1 MHLLLHLLLVVSHK
15 RTKCFPCCTWSP
27 SFPRVEI
34 SASSPSQAKEQDDDT
49 KPLWTYVTKIKSG
62 GGGGNYE
69 IKCNIC
75 DVTFNGSYTRV
86 GAHLLKII
94 RKRVRGCQ
102 KITNAKL
109 IDLKKIDNEAT
120 LRVEKS
126 KTKFVI
132 ASVHPLHL
140 GSDYL
145 FIIESRAREWLFY
158 SEGQWMVVRSSK
170 AARLI
175 MLPSKSVTLGLLGC
189 RPLHS
194 DTSMEEIQKDL
205 SPLVTQLAP
214 TENDNGAKIPFM
226 MASEGI
232 KERNII
238 HKSESLLIDE
248 QSPTKLVSETGTK
261 KNNASSKSRKSG
273 SQRQFWSKQ
282 PVDYLS
288 WLRS

>member
-1 MHLLLHLLLVVSHK
+1 MDMGLRNSHAERECLARSK
-15 RTKCFPCCTWSP
+15 M
-27 SFPRVEI
+27 

-62 GGGGNYE
+62 GGDGNYE
-69 IKCNIC
+69 IKYNIC

-94 RKRVRGCQ
+94 RKGVRGCQ

-126 KTKFVI
+126 KTKFV
-132 ASVHPLHL
+132 SLPL
-140 GSDYL
+140 
-145 FIIESRAREWLFY
+145 SRAREWLFY

-194 DTSMEEIQKDL
+194 DTSMEEIQVEHPHYNRDFL
-205 SPLVTQLAP
+205 FRCLV
-214 TENDNGAKIPFM
+214 F
-226 MASEGI
+226 
-232 KERNII
+232 ERAANLVQ
-238 HKSESLLIDE
+238 SESLLIDE
-248 QSPTKLVSETGTK
+248 QSPTKLVSETGTE

-273 SQRQFWSKQ
+273 SQRQYWERGASEKEE
-282 PVDYLS
+282 VDIT
-288 WLRS
+288 

>member
-1 MHLLLHLLLVVSHK
+1 M
-15 RTKCFPCCTWSP
+15 
-27 SFPRVEI
+27 

-62 GGGGNYE
+62 GGDGNYE
-69 IKCNIC
+69 IKYNIC

-94 RKRVRGCQ
+94 RKGVRGCQ

-126 KTKFVI
+126 KTKFV
-132 ASVHPLHL
+132 SLPL
-140 GSDYL
+140 
-145 FIIESRAREWLFY
+145 SRAREWLFY

-238 HKSESLLIDE
+238 HKVTSSL
-248 QSPTKLVSETGTK
+248 TG
-261 KNNASSKSRKSG
+261 
-273 SQRQFWSKQ
+273 
-282 PVDYLS
+282 
-288 WLRS
+288 